1 MSTEASISA
10 NHGAIGTRPLRIGD
24 VAPDFQAR
32 TTKGEMRLSDFRG
45 RWLLFFSHPAD
56 FTPVCTSEFM
66 GLARAVDRF
75 EQLDCA
81 LLGLSVDS
89 LYAHLAWLETI
100 QERFGVEIPFPLVE
114 DPSMAVCRAYGM
126 LDLTAQNSA
135 TVRAT
140 YVIDPDGV
148 IRALVWYPMSVGRSV
163 EELLRLVEALRRSEG
178 NAVMTPEGWTP
189 GCDVVRPVPTT
200 QAALRKVGGNGC
212 WFYNPVPDTG
222 RKRGQ

>member
-1 MSTEASISA
+1 MSTEGSIPA
-10 NHGAIGTRPLRIGD
+10 VGGVTGTRPLRIGD
-24 VAPDFQAR
+24 VAPDFMAR

-66 GLARAVDRF
+66 ALARAMDRF
-75 EQLDCA
+75 EKLDCA

-126 LDLTAQNSA
+126 LDQTAYNSA
-135 TVRAT
+135 TVRAS
-140 YVIDPDGV
+140 YVIDPAGV

-163 EELLRLVEALRRSEG
+163 EELLRLVEALRRSDG

-200 QAALRKVGGNGC
+200 QAAVRRAKGPC
-212 WFYNPVPDTG
+212 WFYDTMPDTD
-222 RKRGQ
+222 RSR

>member
-1 MSTEASISA
+1 MNNEGSIPATGGVAEA
-10 NHGAIGTRPLRIGD
+10 RPLRIGD

-32 TTKGEMRLSDFRG
+32 TTKGEIRLSDFRG

-66 GLARAVDRF
+66 ALAQAQDRF
-75 EQLDCA
+75 DALDCA

-114 DPSMAVCRAYGM
+114 DPSMVVCRAYGM
-126 LDLTAQNSA
+126 LDQTARNSA
-135 TVRAT
+135 TVRAC

-148 IRALVWYPMSVGRSV
+148 IRAVMWYPMSVGRSV
-163 EELLRLVEALRRSEG
+163 EELLRLVEALRRSDG
-178 NAVMTPEGWTP
+178 NAVMTPEGWKP
-189 GCDVVRPVPTT
+189 GGDVVRPVPTT
-200 QAALRKVGGNGC
+200 QAGVRKAEGTC
-212 WFYNPVPDTG
+212 WFYNTVPDTG
-222 RKRGQ
+222 RTRTR

>member
-1 MSTEASISA
+1 MNTEGSISTDA
-10 NHGAIGTRPLRIGD
+10 GMVAARPLRIGD
-24 VAPDFQAR
+24 VAPDFVAR

-66 GLARAVDRF
+66 ALAKAVDRF
-75 EQLDCA
+75 EKLDCA

-126 LDLTAQNSA
+126 LDQTAQNSA
-135 TVRAT
+135 TVRAS
-140 YVIDPDGV
+140 YVIDPVGV
-148 IRALVWYPMSVGRSV
+148 IRALVWYPMSVGRPV
-163 EELLRLVEALRRSEG
+163 EELLRLVEALRRSDG
-178 NAVMTPEGWTP
+178 NTVMTPEGWTP

-200 QAALRKVGGNGC
+200 QAAMRKVTGPC
-212 WFYNPVPDTG
+212 WFYDTMPDTD
-222 RKRGQ
+222 RTR